1 MSSHKRK
8 KHPNYES
15 EINELHKN
23 SNSEKN
29 EIEMLKEMF
38 LKSESSKDKII
49 EKLTKDLE
57 ILTKTS
63 KTINNI
69 TNNNTANTNN
79 GTIQN
84 ISIVQFGREDLGKL
98 NKKEI
103 SKILYEKGI
112 DGLLASLEVIHFNDR
127 LPEYK
132 NLRLSNLNSKYID
145 VHNGKTWIKD
155 DKDKI
160 IMEKLDN
167 HSYNLQVLCEENP
180 NDKIKNSVKN
190 FIDDLSGFNN
200 IETESKNTTSNK
212 KLTKKINARKEE
224 VKLFMYNKSKNDNVL
239 DI

>member
-112 DGLLASLEVIHFNDR
+112 DGKLL
-127 LPEYK
+127 
-132 NLRLSNLNSKYID
+132 
-145 VHNGKTWIKD
+145 
-155 DKDKI
+155 
-160 IMEKLDN
+160 
-167 HSYNLQVLCEENP
+167 
-180 NDKIKNSVKN
+180 
-190 FIDDLSGFNN
+190 
-200 IETESKNTTSNK
+200 
-212 KLTKKINARKEE
+212 
-224 VKLFMYNKSKNDNVL
+224 
-239 DI
+239 